1 VWYWDDSI
9 RQLES
14 GILESREQ
22 AAMLTTILSVL
33 CLGLVGVTGVLLGEA
48 RQRYQRMRLD
58 QHFSQLLRNAML

>member
-1 VWYWDDSI
+1 
-9 RQLES
+9 
-14 GILESREQ
+14 
-22 AAMLTTILSVL
+22 MLTTILSVL